1 MKRYI
6 RNATINPLDEDLLS
20 KLDIAENTQSEDT
33 IRQLYD
39 FMKNSKG
46 AWDIGGALLNNPKT
60 PRDII
65 DDMLSTPFYARG
77 YANSGKLPERLQDI
91 AEYFQ
96 RDAGI
101 RSSIAQN
108 PNTPQDVLEDYL
120 QNGSKGLQR
129 YVALNPGLSREIIE
143 KLAHSPDDHMRYAIS
158 LNPSISPELLTELSL
173 DENDEVRSGV
183 AMNPNTPIDTLFR
196 LTEDDSAG
204 VRVTARGLLVTLGEL

>member
-6 RNATINPLDEDLLS
+6 RNATVNPLDEDLQT
-20 KLDIAENTQSEDT
+20 KIEIAEHIPSEAT

-39 FMKNSKG
+39 FMKNSKN
-46 AWDIGGALLNNPKT
+46 AWDIGTALLENPKT
-60 PRDII
+60 PRDIV
-65 DDMLSTPFYARG
+65 DDLLSTPFYARG

-101 RSSIAQN
+101 ICSIARN
-108 PNTPQDVLEDYL
+108 PNTPQAVLEDYL
-120 QNGSKGLQR
+120 KNGSKELQR

-173 DENDEVRSGV
+173 DENEEVRSGV

-204 VRVTARGLLVTLGEL
+204 VRVAARGLLVVLGEL